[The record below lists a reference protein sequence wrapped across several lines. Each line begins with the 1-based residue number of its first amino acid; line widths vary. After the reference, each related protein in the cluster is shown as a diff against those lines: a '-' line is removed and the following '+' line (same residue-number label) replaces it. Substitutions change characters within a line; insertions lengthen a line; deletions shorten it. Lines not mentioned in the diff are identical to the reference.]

1 MSGVTKD
8 QRPFPTFSLEK
19 QRQKEKASNTV
30 EIGHEHET
38 YCFVYIQKLDVLF
51 LFKELFDENMFAEK
65 QMRSPFYSE
74 SSPAH

>member
-1 MSGVTKD
+1 MTKD
-8 QRPFPTFSLEK
+8 QRPFPTFSLEE

-38 YCFVYIQKLDVLF
+38 YCFVYVQKLVVLF
-51 LFKELFDENMFAEK
+51 LFKELFAEK